1 VTWTFRRADD
11 RDANQAMGLV
21 GDRLRWLGGRGLGQW
36 STRDQAAVVRAS
48 IHERNTWLLC
58 QGPHAL
64 ATLAMST
71 TADPTLWTPT
81 ERQQPALY
89 VTKLAT
95 SLHHTGQGLGD
106 LLLDCAVAYGR
117 GRGIPTLRWDA
128 WTTNTDL
135 HRYYTTRAG
144 VRHLRTTGGHLSGA
158 LFELAHT
165 ARRPPDHVQITAPMT
180 VQATLPTLAQQLPPG
195 VGEPTGDQPPGIT
208 WFQVPDLPIPQA
220 PGGYLNLPATHG
232 PQPVIWHDEDHWQIH
247 QTSTYPIH
255 PPTNLT
261 PGRPYTI
268 HLTNDHTT
276 AQILGDHI

>member
-1 VTWTFRRADD
+1 MVDPRPSRRGPGLDPRTQHLVAVPGPTRPSDPGHVHD
-11 RDANQAMGLV
+11 RRPHPLDPH
-21 GDRLRWLGGRGLGQW
+21 R
-36 STRDQAAVVRAS
+36 TAAAR
-48 IHERNTWLLC
+48 
-58 QGPHAL
+58 
-64 ATLAMST
+64 
-71 TADPTLWTPT
+71 
-81 ERQQPALY
+81 LY